1 MRETDFEPGVGNQGD
16 GSCGCNELMEFGIIS
31 QRWFDVPRTGRK
43 RSESGIYHIV
53 LRGSNRQTIF
63 EDEEDAIKFLE
74 TLQRYM
80 DISGYKLY
88 AYCLMGNH
96 VHLLLKEEQEE
107 LGVIMRRI
115 GASYVY
121 WYNLKYQRCGHL
133 FQDRYKSEPV
143 EDDRYFLTV
152 LRYIHQNPLKAG
164 IVNDIADYRWSSY
177 PEYMGSSKMIETD
190 FALQL
195 FNDDK
200 KKAIARFAEF
210 HEIARDDTCLDMDVR
225 RRILD
230 EEAISIIKTTCNIN
244 QCSDVEK
251 LERDKRDIYLKALKE
266 KGLSTRQLARLTG
279 ISRQIILKA

>member
-1 MRETDFEPGVGNQGD
+1 
-16 GSCGCNELMEFGIIS
+16 LHEFLNFAIIS

-43 RSESGIYHIV
+43 QSESGIYHIV

-63 EDEEDAIKFLE
+63 EDEEDAIEFLD

-107 LGVIMRRI
+107 LGIIMRRI

-143 EDDRYFLTV
+143 EDDRFFLTF
-152 LRYIHQNPLKAG
+152 LRYINKNPLKAG
-164 IVNDIADYRWSSY
+164 IVNDIADYKWSSY
-177 PEYMGSSKMIETD
+177 PEYMGSSKMVETD

-200 KKAIARFAEF
+200 KKAIASFAEF
-210 HEIARDDTCLDMDVR
+210 HEITSDDTCLDMNER

-230 EEAISIIKTTCNIN
+230 EEAISIIKKTCNLN
-244 QCSDVEK
+244 QCSDVQR
-251 LERDKRDIYLKALKE
+251 LERDKRNRYLRALKE

-279 ISRQIILKA
+279 ISRSIILKA

>member
-1 MRETDFEPGVGNQGD
+1 
-16 GSCGCNELMEFGIIS
+16 LHEFLNFAIIS
-31 QRWFDVPRTGRK
+31 QRWFNVPRTGRK

-63 EDEEDAIKFLE
+63 EDEEDATKFLE

-88 AYCLMGNH
+88 DYCLMGNH

-107 LGVIMRRI
+107 LGIVMRRI

-164 IVNDIADYRWSSY
+164 IVNDIADYKWSSY

-200 KKAIARFAEF
+200 NKAIASFAEF
-210 HEIARDDTCLDMDVR
+210 HEIARDDTCLDMNVR

-230 EEAISIIKTTCNIN
+230 EEAIGVIKTTCNLN
-244 QCSDVEK
+244 QCSDVQG
-251 LERDKRDIYLKALKE
+251 LERDKRDRYLKALKE

-279 ISRQIILKA
+279 ISRNIILKA

>member
-1 MRETDFEPGVGNQGD
+1 
-16 GSCGCNELMEFGIIS
+16 
-31 QRWFDVPRTGRK
+31 
-43 RSESGIYHIV
+43 
-53 LRGSNRQTIF
+53 
-63 EDEEDAIKFLE
+63 
-74 TLQRYM
+74 
-80 DISGYKLY
+80 
-88 AYCLMGNH
+88 
-96 VHLLLKEEQEE
+96 
-107 LGVIMRRI
+107 
-115 GASYVY
+115 
-121 WYNLKYQRCGHL
+121 
-133 FQDRYKSEPV
+133 
-143 EDDRYFLTV
+143 LTV